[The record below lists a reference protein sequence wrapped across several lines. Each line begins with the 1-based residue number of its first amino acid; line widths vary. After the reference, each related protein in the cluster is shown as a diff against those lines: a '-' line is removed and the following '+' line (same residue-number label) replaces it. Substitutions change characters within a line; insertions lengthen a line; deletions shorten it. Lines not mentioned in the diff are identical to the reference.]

1 MNPTNPTPIGLSVR
15 DAATLTSLSEWEIR
29 EAIANE
35 EIPVRRRGRRIMI
48 DHDALVAWYES
59 HPLVTK
65 GASA

>member
-1 MNPTNPTPIGLSVR
+1 MNPANPTPIGLSVR

-48 DHDALVAWYES
+48 DRDTLVAWYES
-59 HPLVTK
+59 HPLETK